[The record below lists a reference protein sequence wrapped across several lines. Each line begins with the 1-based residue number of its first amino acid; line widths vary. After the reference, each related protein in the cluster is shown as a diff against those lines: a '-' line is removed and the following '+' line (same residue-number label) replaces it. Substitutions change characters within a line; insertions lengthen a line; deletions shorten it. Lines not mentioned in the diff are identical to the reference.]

1 MEVRRNPKPRL
12 KNKVNSI
19 LVFYSNPGR
28 NLPRILTR
36 SYLKILTGSCLGS
49 SQDPTVNPIRIL

>member
-1 MEVRRNPKPRL
+1 MEVRRNPKHRL

-28 NLPRILTR
+28 NPTQDPNKILLKDPDRILFRILSR
-36 SYLKILTGSCLGS
+36 SYC
-49 SQDPTVNPIRIL
+49 